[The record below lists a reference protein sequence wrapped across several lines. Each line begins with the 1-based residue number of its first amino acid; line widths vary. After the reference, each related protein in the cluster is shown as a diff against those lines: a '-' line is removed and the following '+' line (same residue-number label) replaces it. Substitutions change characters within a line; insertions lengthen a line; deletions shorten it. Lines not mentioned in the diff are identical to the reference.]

1 MAGIRVESVSKR
13 FRLYAKDRPYT
24 LQETLV
30 RGFRKLKVQE
40 EFWALQD
47 VSLEVAAGEM
57 VGVIGRNGAGK
68 SSLLRLVGGIGQPD
82 KGRIVVEGR
91 LGALIELGAGFHP
104 ELTGRENVYMNGV
117 ISGLT
122 RRRSARSW
130 TKS

>member
-57 VGVIGRNGAGK
+57 VGVIGRNGC
-68 SSLLRLVGGIGQPD
+68 GQ
-82 KGRIVVEGR
+82 IF
-91 LGALIELGAGFHP
+91 AAA
-104 ELTGRENVYMNGV
+104 
-117 ISGLT
+117 
-122 RRRSARSW
+122 ARGW
-130 TKS
+130 DWPARPWAD